1 MYFLTLS
8 IYFVGAFIIKDSL
21 MADKLNFFGDMVV
34 FSAYAMQVIMSFL
47 MLAMIFMMLPRAQV
61 SARRINEVLDTD
73 ISMTDG
79 EKMQGLDGVKG
90 EVEFKNVSFSY
101 PDAGDDVIHDISFT
115 AHRGET
121 VALIGA
127 TGSGKSTIINLLTN
141 LLKPDKGNITRSC
154 DDVRYMPD
162 DINFPDTLT
171 AEEII
176 SFLGGLKK
184 VSIEKQAELLQQVG
198 LTDAKKMKVGQ
209 FSKGMRQRLNLA
221 QSLMGDSAL
230 FILDEP
236 TNGLDPYWIAQLKEM
251 LQQQRNN
258 NQMVLFS
265 THLLSLAEEIAD
277 EVILIHHGH
286 ILATGAIDT
295 LLVQYKCQTLEQL
308 WLQLTKQEGTQ

>member
-1 MYFLTLS
+1 MTIELHNVTKGFK
-8 IYFVGAFIIKDSL
+8 G
-21 MADKLNFFGDMVV
+21 GRG
-34 FSAYAMQVIMSFL
+34 
-47 MLAMIFMMLPRAQV
+47 IF
-61 SARRINEVLDTD
+61 
-73 ISMTDG
+73 
-79 EKMQGLDGVKG
+79 
-90 EVEFKNVSFSY
+90 
-101 PDAGDDVIHDISFT
+101 DISFSLKPGHIT
-115 AHRGET
+115 ALVGSN
-121 VALIGA
+121 GA
-127 TGSGKSTIINLLTN
+127 GKSTIINLLTN